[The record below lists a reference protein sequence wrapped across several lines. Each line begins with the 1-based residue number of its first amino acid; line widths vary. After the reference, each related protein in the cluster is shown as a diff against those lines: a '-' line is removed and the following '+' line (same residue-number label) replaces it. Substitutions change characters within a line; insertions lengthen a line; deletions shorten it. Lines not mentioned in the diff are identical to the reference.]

1 MCHVSAAIL
10 FASAPHRKQGREASS
25 LAKERENPEPSV
37 SLPGR
42 HTELRRGKRWAVEG
56 GRVGEKKKNQGNKT
70 DKVVLLCDFRYSTPL
85 QAVDIINISAAF
97 PQRRPL
103 SRLGVL
109 IVSLAGRHWEALVRK
124 LAGKLELLSI
134 LHHP

>member
-1 MCHVSAAIL
+1 M
-10 FASAPHRKQGREASS
+10 GR
-25 LAKERENPEPSV
+25 LLLWQKERESPEPSV

-42 HTELRRGKRWAVEG
+42 HTELRRGKWWAVEG
-56 GRVGEKKKNQGNKT
+56 GRKGGKKKKRNERNKT
-70 DKVVLLCDFRYSTPL
+70 DKVVLLCVFRYSTPL

-124 LAGKLELLSI
+124 LAGKLELLSV
-134 LHHP
+134 LHHPQVILSHSCN